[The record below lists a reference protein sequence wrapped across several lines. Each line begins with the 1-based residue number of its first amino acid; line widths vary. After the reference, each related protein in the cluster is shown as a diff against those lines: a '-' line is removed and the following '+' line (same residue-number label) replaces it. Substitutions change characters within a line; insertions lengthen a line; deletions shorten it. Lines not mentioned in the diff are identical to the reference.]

1 MVRVLIFGTHPKQF
15 NGYSK
20 VIYELIKRVHAS
32 KETNGIEIGVF
43 GFQNYDTSNGAQH
56 RPDLP
61 SDIYI
66 YDAFANEEPKNIG
79 FGIEQV
85 KGVVESYKPDVC
97 IVYNDLLIIS
107 NCLNKLTE
115 IEDHKSKFK
124 IVAYIDQVYLNQKK
138 VYMDIVNAKADAAIL
153 FTEYWKKTIVD
164 QGLTIPTYVLQ
175 HGFDSSTH
183 YPVPKAVARAYL
195 GLSADDF
202 LILNLN
208 RNQPRK
214 RWDTCLKALA
224 ELILRNPASKIKLII
239 GTTLQGSWD
248 LVEIFERE
256 LKKRGLTLQDGL
268 KHVVVIENPQKLS
281 DHDVNI
287 IYNVADIGINT
298 CDGEGFG
305 LCNFEQAAIGV
316 PQVVP
321 RLGGFQDFF
330 NDDRCNFVEPTL
342 AYYVDTTRDHVCGE
356 ALMCAYYDFVT
367 AVEAYY
373 NDRKLLEAHGKA
385 CRDYIPKTYAW
396 NKIAQDFVD
405 IIGAVSS
412 PPKKEE
418 TFNVIDTSS
427 LSIVDAQKLTVI
439 EEDDDE
445 EVVVP
450 AAEVVIPAAEVVIP
464 DAEVV
469 VPAAGTTEKPKKK
482 AKKSKKKAVASAPV
496 DVQAELALM
505 RQAINMLLQEKAA
518 AATKSG

>member
-32 KETNGIEIGVF
+32 KDTNGIEIGVF
-43 GFQNYDTSNGAQH
+43 GFQNYENNGGQH

-61 SDIYI
+61 SDIFL
-66 YDAFANEEPKNIG
+66 YDAFANEQPKAIG
-79 FGIEQV
+79 FGIEQI
-85 KGVVESYKPDVC
+85 KDVVEQFKPDVC

-115 IEDHKSKFK
+115 IEDHKNKFK

-153 FTEYWKKTIVD
+153 FTEYWRKTIVD
-164 QGLTIPTYVLQ
+164 QGLKIPTFVLQ
-175 HGFDSSTH
+175 HGFDASTH
-183 YPVPKAVARAYL
+183 YPIPKAVARAYL
-195 GLSADDF
+195 GLSPDDF

-224 ELILRNPASKIKLII
+224 EVIQRNPESKIKLII
-239 GTTLQGSWD
+239 GTALQGSWD

-256 LKKRGLTLQDGL
+256 LKKRNLTLQDGL
-268 KHVVVIENPQKLS
+268 KHVVIIENPQKLS
-281 DHDVNI
+281 DYDVNI

-330 NDDRCNFVEPTL
+330 NDDRCNFVDPTL

-356 ALMCAYYDFVT
+356 ALMCSYYDFVT
-367 AVEAYY
+367 AIESYY
-373 NDRKLLEAHGKA
+373 LDRKLLEAHGKA
-385 CRDYIPKTYAW
+385 CREHIPKTYAW
-396 NKIAQDFVD
+396 NKIAEDFVA
-405 IIGAVSS
+405 IIDAVHPSS
-412 PPKKEE
+412 VKAAIE
-418 TFNVIDTSS
+418 VVDTSS
-427 LSIVDAQKLTVI
+427 LSIIDENDETTPAPEVPVV
-439 EEDDDE
+439 EEKKE
-445 EVVVP
+445 E
-450 AAEVVIPAAEVVIP
+450 
-464 DAEVV
+464 
-469 VPAAGTTEKPKKK
+469 G
-482 AKKSKKKAVASAPV
+482 SKKKKNKKSSSKSKAAAS

-505 RQAINMLLQEKAA
+505 RQAIELLLKEKAA
-518 AATKSG
+518 AK